1 MNPEEEQT
9 HINFTTKTKHPWK

>member
-1 MNPEEEQT
+1 MNPQEEQT